1 VAPRWWTERAPG
13 LALVLW
19 LVEAA
24 VLKAPEPKEALA
36 SEPVEQQAAAAGPQ
50 EPQHSVRRR
59 EAE

>member
-1 VAPRWWTERAPG
+1 VARRWWTEPA
-13 LALVLW
+13 LAQALW

-24 VLKAPEPKEALA
+24 VPKALPPVEALA
-36 SEPVEQQAAAAGPQ
+36 SEPAEQQAAAAAPQ